1 MARRA
6 RAREILERSRVLLD
20 RSRVAAA
27 HLLDPPRQDGD
38 GSDGAALAA
47 LAQPLP
53 ERGGEQ
59 QQALV
64 DMCAN
69 LALRD
74 LNLVDTLLQELEK
87 MEIGE
92 EDEQRLGQLYRL
104 DHLAARLRRNAENLR
119 VLAGKDAG
127 GPAIDALSLVDVVR
141 GAMSSIDQY
150 SRVTIGRVASLG
162 VAGFAAED
170 ISRLLA
176 ELLDN
181 AANQSPPNAPVRVSA
196 HLTDSGS
203 VLLRIEDDGIGLPP
217 ERMDELNRRL
227 SPSETA
233 TDEVIDDEAIRSMGL
248 TVVRRLADR
257 HRLTVSL
264 ANRLPGGTTATVL
277 LPMAL
282 VTEVPDA
289 MWSGNETVFYSQGP
303 GLVEPAAESPERSTG
318 AISGE
323 LPQRVPQQTA
333 SAAAPPPAPELSSD
347 TAPPAADTAPPAV
360 DTAAP
365 VADTAAPAAE
375 SPSPRPRPRPSS
387 NATGGTTAGG
397 LPRRVSQSLKDTA
410 APGSG
415 SGESAA
421 PEATSAPEDV
431 LEDPVSMEESHDR
444 LLADLDAFS
453 DGEQLAADGS
463 EAGQDAA
470 DTQDAADNPRA
481 KHRRFDDAGEE
492 SE

>member
-1 MARRA
+1 M
-6 RAREILERSRVLLD
+6 LLD

-27 HLLDPPRQDGD
+27 QLLDPPRQDGE
-38 GSDGAALAA
+38 GSGGTAIAA

-53 ERGGEQ
+53 ARGGEQ

-87 MEIGE
+87 MEIDE
-92 EDEQRLGQLYRL
+92 EDEERLGQLYRL

-127 GPAIDALSLVDVVR
+127 GPTTDALSLVDVVR

-203 VLLRIEDDGIGLPP
+203 VLLRIEDEGIGLPP

-227 SPSETA
+227 SPSETDV
-233 TDEVIDDEAIRSMGL
+233 DEVIDDEAVRSMGL

-257 HRLTVSL
+257 HKLTVSL
-264 ANRLPGGTTATVL
+264 ANRLPSGTTATVL
-277 LPMAL
+277 LPLAL

-303 GLVEPAAESPERSTG
+303 GLVEPAPEQPERSTG
-318 AISGE
+318 AISGQ
-323 LPQRVPQQTA
+323 LPQRVPQQTG
-333 SAAAPPPAPELSSD
+333 AAATPPPP
-347 TAPPAADTAPPAV
+347 
-360 DTAAP
+360 
-365 VADTAAPAAE
+365 ADTAARAADTTAPGADTAEPATPVE
-375 SPSPRPRPRPSS
+375 EPPSPRPRPRPSS
-387 NATGGTTAGG
+387 NATGGTTASG
-397 LPRRVSQSLKDTA
+397 LPRRVSQSLKDASA
-410 APGSG
+410 AGAGSG
-415 SGESAA
+415 VGSSGNQE
-421 PEATSAPEDV
+421 PMSAPEDV

-453 DGEQLAADGS
+453 DGEQLAAENTEPDQDG
-463 EAGQDAA
+463 E
-470 DTQDAADNPRA
+470 DTPRA
-481 KHRRFDDAGEE
+481 KHRRLDDVGEE
-492 SE
+492 SAE

>member
-6 RAREILERSRVLLD
+6 RARDILDRSRVLLD

-27 HLLDPPRQDGD
+27 QLLDPPREDGE
-38 GSDGAALAA
+38 GPGGTALATV
-47 LAQPLP
+47 AQPLP
-53 ERGGEQ
+53 AHGGEQ
-59 QQALV
+59 QAVV

-87 MEIGE
+87 METGE
-92 EDEQRLGQLYRL
+92 EDEERLGQLYRL

-127 GPAIDALSLVDVVR
+127 GHTMDALSLVDVVR

-170 ISRLLA
+170 ISRLLS

-203 VLLRIEDDGIGLPP
+203 VLLRIEDEGIGLPP

-227 SPSETA
+227 SPSETDA
-233 TDEVIDDEAIRSMGL
+233 GDVVDDEAVRNMGL

-257 HRLTVSL
+257 HKLTVSL
-264 ANRLPGGTTATVL
+264 ANRLPSGTTATVL
-277 LPMAL
+277 LPLAL

-303 GLVEPAAESPERSTG
+303 GLVEPAPESAERSTG
-318 AISGE
+318 AISGQ
-323 LPQRVPQQTA
+323 LPQRVPQQTG
-333 SAAAPPPAPELSSD
+333 AAATPPPATDTPPATD
-347 TAPPAADTAPPAV
+347 PTAP
-360 DTAAP
+360 
-365 VADTAAPAAE
+365 AE
-375 SPSPRPRPRPSS
+375 QPSPRPRPRPSS
-387 NATGGTTAGG
+387 NATGGTTASG
-397 LPRRVSQSLKDTA
+397 LPRRVSQSLKDDGIVGKGSDA
-410 APGSG
+410 AGQEP
-415 SGESAA
+415 A
-421 PEATSAPEDV
+421 SAPEDV

-453 DGEQLAADGS
+453 DGEQLAAESAEGDQDG
-463 EAGQDAA
+463 A
-470 DTQDAADNPRA
+470 DQEDTRKA
-481 KHRRFDDAGEE
+481 KHRRLDDGGEE

>member
-27 HLLDPPRQDGD
+27 QLLDPPRQDGE
-38 GSDGAALAA
+38 GSDGTAIAA

-53 ERGGEQ
+53 ARGGEQ
-59 QQALV
+59 QEALV

-87 MEIGE
+87 MEIDE
-92 EDEQRLGQLYRL
+92 EDEERLGQLYRL

-127 GPAIDALSLVDVVR
+127 GPSTDALSLVDVVR

-203 VLLRIEDDGIGLPP
+203 VLLRIEDEGIGLPP
-217 ERMDELNRRL
+217 DRMDDLNRRL
-227 SPSETA
+227 SPSETEI
-233 TDEVIDDEAIRSMGL
+233 DEVIDDEAVRSMGL

-257 HRLTVSL
+257 HKLTVSL
-264 ANRLPGGTTATVL
+264 ANRLPSGTTATVL
-277 LPMAL
+277 LPLAL

-303 GLVEPAAESPERSTG
+303 GLVEPAPEPPERSAG
-318 AISGE
+318 AISGQ
-323 LPQRVPQQTA
+323 LPQRVPQQTGA
-333 SAAAPPPAPELSSD
+333 AATPPPPAEAAPSPADAAPPQA
-347 TAPPAADTAPPAV
+347 

-365 VADTAAPAAE
+365 VEEP
-375 SPSPRPRPRPSS
+375 PSPRPRPRPSS
-387 NATGGTTAGG
+387 NATGGTTASG
-397 LPRRVSQSLKDTA
+397 LPRRVSQSLKDTTA
-410 APGSG
+410 AGAGSG
-415 SGESAA
+415 AGTSGSDE
-421 PEATSAPEDV
+421 PMSAPEDV

-453 DGEQLAADGS
+453 DGEQLAAENA
-463 EAGQDAA
+463 EAAEPGQEGDDA
-470 DTQDAADNPRA
+470 PRA
-481 KHRRFDDAGEE
+481 KHRRLDDAGEE
-492 SE
+492 AE

>member
-27 HLLDPPRQDGD
+27 QLLDPPRQDGE
-38 GSDGAALAA
+38 GSDGTAVAA

-53 ERGGEQ
+53 TRGGE

-87 MEIGE
+87 MEVDE
-92 EDEQRLGQLYRL
+92 EDEERLGQLYRL

-127 GPAIDALSLVDVVR
+127 GPSTDALSLVDVVR

-203 VLLRIEDDGIGLPP
+203 VLLRIEDEGIGLPP
-217 ERMDELNRRL
+217 DRMDDLNRRL
-227 SPSETA
+227 SPSETDI
-233 TDEVIDDEAIRSMGL
+233 DEVIDDEAVRSMGL

-257 HRLTVSL
+257 HKLTVSL
-264 ANRLPGGTTATVL
+264 ANRLPSGTTATVL
-277 LPMAL
+277 LPLAL

-303 GLVEPAAESPERSTG
+303 GLVEPAPEPSERSTG
-318 AISGE
+318 AISGQ
-323 LPQRVPQQTA
+323 LPQRVPQQTG
-333 SAAAPPPAPELSSD
+333 AAATPPPPAE
-347 TAPPAADTAPPAV
+347 
-360 DTAAP
+360 
-365 VADTAAPAAE
+365 AAPAEAA
-375 SPSPRPRPRPSS
+375 PSPVDTTAPAEEPPSPRPRPSS
-387 NATGGTTAGG
+387 NATGGTTASG
-397 LPRRVSQSLKDTA
+397 LPRRVSQSLKDTSA
-410 APGSG
+410 AGAGSG
-415 SGESAA
+415 AGTGGSQE
-421 PEATSAPEDV
+421 PTSAPEDV
-431 LEDPVSMEESHDR
+431 LEDPVSMEDGHDR

-453 DGEQLAADGS
+453 DGEQLATENAENA
-463 EAGQDAA
+463 EAGQDGE
-470 DTQDAADNPRA
+470 DAPRA
-481 KHRRFDDAGEE
+481 KHRRLDDVGEE
-492 SE
+492 AE

>member
-1 MARRA
+1 M
-6 RAREILERSRVLLD
+6 ERSRVLLD

-27 HLLDPPRQDGD
+27 QLLDPPRQGEE
-38 GSDGAALAA
+38 GAEGTALAA
-47 LAQPLP
+47 LTEPLP
-53 ERGGEQ
+53 ARGGEE

-87 MEIGE
+87 MEIDE

-119 VLAGKDAG
+119 VLAGRDAG
-127 GPAIDALSLVDVVR
+127 GPTTDALSLVDVVR

-150 SRVTIGRVASLG
+150 SRVTIGRVATLG

-170 ISRLLA
+170 ISRLLS

-203 VLLRIEDDGIGLPP
+203 VLLRIEDEGIGLPP
-217 ERMDELNRRL
+217 ERMDDLNRRL
-227 SPSETA
+227 SPSETGV
-233 TDEVIDDEAIRSMGL
+233 DSVIDDEAIRSLGL

-257 HRLTVSL
+257 HKLTVSL
-264 ANRLPGGTTATVL
+264 ANRLPSGTTATVL
-277 LPMAL
+277 LPVSL

-303 GLVEPAAESPERSTG
+303 GLVEPAPESPERSTG

-323 LPQRVPQQTA
+323 LPQRVPQQTG
-333 SAAAPPPAPELSSD
+333 AAATPPPP
-347 TAPPAADTAPPAV
+347 ADTAPQEH

-365 VADTAAPAAE
+365 VEDPP
-375 SPSPRPRPRPSS
+375 SPSPRPRPSP
-387 NATGGTTAGG
+387 NATGGTTASG
-397 LPRRVSQSLKDTA
+397 LPRRVSQSLKDTTMA
-410 APGSG
+410 GAGSG
-415 SGESAA
+415 VSQEPA
-421 PEATSAPEDV
+421 SAPEDV

-453 DGEQLAADGS
+453 DGEQLAAEGDEASGD
-463 EAGQDAA
+463 EAGDDDAGRA
-470 DTQDAADNPRA
+470 EGDTPRA
-481 KHRRFDDAGEE
+481 KHRKLDDVGEE